1 MPRDGKRILSNLRAL
16 SLRLAQ
22 RSRTRFHKIH
32 LAFQA
37 PMQIL
42 RLWWRYWRKKGSA
55 LIRKAARAAYVRQKK
70 RALPAGIE
78 VRVISLES
86 RVDRRTHIKAHFS
99 DLGLDYL
106 FFPGVEHEIGE
117 VGCAEAHVRLLRN
130 WNPRGRQI
138 LVVCEDDLLF
148 TEGRA
153 QVMALIREFE
163 NDEGIDVL
171 CLGNNSVGPFV
182 KVSASLSLTS
192 DTQTTSCYVLKPSA
206 VPLILKSFERS
217 LEMLLAGGAANK
229 WTIDVLWKKLQRD
242 SMVFAI
248 PQVQIARQ
256 VASFSDVQNRW
267 VDYQT

>member
-1 MPRDGKRILSNLRAL
+1 MPRDGKRILSNLLAL
-16 SLRLAQ
+16 PLRLAQ
-22 RSRTRFHKIH
+22 VSRTRFLKIH
-32 LAFQA
+32 FAFHA
-37 PMQIL
+37 PKQIL

-55 LIRKAARAAYVRQKK
+55 LIWKTARAAYAGQKK
-70 RALPAGIE
+70 GVLPADIE
-78 VRVISLES
+78 IRVISLES
-86 RVDRRTHIKAHFS
+86 REDRRTRIKAHFS

-106 FFPGVEHEIGE
+106 FSPGVEHEIGE

-130 WNPRGRQI
+130 WDPRAGQI

-148 TEGRA
+148 MEGRGR
-153 QVMALIREFE
+153 VMALIREFE
-163 NDEGIDVL
+163 NNEGIDVL
-171 CLGNNSVGPFV
+171 CLGHNSVGPFV

-206 VPLILKSFERS
+206 VPLILKSFECS
-217 LEMLLAGGAANK
+217 LEMLLAGGAGNK
-229 WTIDVLWKKLQRD
+229 WTIDVLWKKLQRE